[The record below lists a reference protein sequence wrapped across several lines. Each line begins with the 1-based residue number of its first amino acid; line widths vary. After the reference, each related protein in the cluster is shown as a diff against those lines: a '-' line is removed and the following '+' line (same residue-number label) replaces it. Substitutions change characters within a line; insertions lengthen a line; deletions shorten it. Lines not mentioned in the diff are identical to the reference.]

1 LEALA
6 APDVMLGLDGPT
18 RFSYTTCSLIFAKRI
33 SRPMRLLAIVPSV
46 YDTSPG
52 QRFRIEQWEPL
63 LRQRGVEITY
73 APFESQDLHQ
83 VLYQTGKM
91 GRKLSLVA
99 SGFGRRL
106 SLMNSAKGYD
116 AAYIFRE
123 AALLGPPIIE
133 RLLKRR
139 GVPIIFDFDD
149 AVFVSYRSPSNGY
162 LSYLKFA
169 AKTKKICSLAAH
181 VMAGNSYLAD
191 YARQFNARVTVVPT
205 TIDTEKYLKRR
216 DSTAAEVPM
225 IGWTGSFSTVQH
237 LDTLRGALQK
247 LARHERFRLRVI
259 GTPEYRLEGVE
270 VEARPW
276 RSETELDDL
285 RSIDVGVMPLPDDQW
300 SRGKCG
306 LKALQFMALG
316 IPTICSPVGVN
327 TEIVRDGEN
336 GFIAGTEDQ
345 WVERLGR
352 LLRSAELRERMGAAG
367 RATVEQGYSAIAQAP
382 RVYEV
387 FQSVVCGAIEGA
399 APAAFEPSSS
409 AIERGS

>member
-1 LEALA
+1 
-6 APDVMLGLDGPT
+6 
-18 RFSYTTCSLIFAKRI
+18 
-33 SRPMRLLAIVPSV
+33 MRLLAIVPSV

-91 GRKLSLVA
+91 GRKLSLIA

-133 RLLKRR
+133 RLLKRS

-169 AKTKKICSLAAH
+169 AKTKKICGLAAH
-181 VMAGNSYLAD
+181 VMAGNSYLAE
-191 YARQFNARVTVVPT
+191 YARQFNAHVTVVPT
-205 TIDTEKYLKRR
+205 TIDTGKYLKRR

-285 RSIDVGVMPLPDDQW
+285 RPIDIGVMPLPDDQW

-336 GFIAGTEDQ
+336 GFIAGTEAE
-345 WVERLGR
+345 WLEKLGR
-352 LLRSAELRERMGAAG
+352 LLRSAELREKTGAAG
-367 RATVEQGYSAIAQAP
+367 RVTVEQDYSAIAQAP

-387 FQSVVCGAIEGA
+387 FQSVVCGASGRA
-399 APAAFEPSSS
+399 H
-409 AIERGS
+409 GGH

>member
-1 LEALA
+1 
-6 APDVMLGLDGPT
+6 MRGLDGVA
-18 RFSYTTCSLIFAKRI
+18 RVSYTTCSLIFRPRI

-63 LRQRGVEITY
+63 LRQLGVEITY
-73 APFESQDLHQ
+73 APFESQDLHE
-83 VLYQTGKM
+83 VLYQPGRM
-91 GRKLSLVA
+91 GRKLGLVA
-99 SGFGRRL
+99 GGFARRL
-106 SLMNSAKGYD
+106 SLTKSAKQYD
-116 AAYIFRE
+116 VVYIFRE

-133 RLLKRR
+133 RLLKRS

-169 AKTKKICSLAAH
+169 AKTKKICGFAAH
-181 VMAGNSYLAD
+181 VMAGNSYLAE
-191 YARQFNARVTVVPT
+191 YARQFNAHVTVIPT
-205 TIDTEKYLKRR
+205 TIDTEKYLKRQ
-216 DSTAAEVPM
+216 DSMAAEVPM

-247 LARHERFRLRVI
+247 LAQHERFRLRVI

-276 RSETELDDL
+276 RPETELDDL
-285 RSIDVGVMPLPDDQW
+285 RPVDIGVMPLPDNQW

-316 IPTICSPVGVN
+316 TPTICSPVGVN

-336 GFIAGTEDQ
+336 GFIAGTEAE
-345 WVERLGR
+345 WVEKLGR
-352 LLRSAELRERMGAAG
+352 LLRSAELREKMGAAG
-367 RATVEQGYSAIAQAP
+367 RATVEQGYSAVAQAP
-382 RVYEV
+382 RVYEI
-387 FQSVVCGAIEGA
+387 FQSVVCGVSEQTR
-399 APAAFEPSSS
+399 PAAFESSS
-409 AIERGS
+409 AAIERHS